1 MFPHFLCIGARHS
14 GTTWLH
20 ENLLAHP
27 SVWLPPVKEIH
38 YFNRPPVSLR
48 ARLFPAEVHLK
59 KARRHFL
66 RSIENHAKYGAGST
80 FAWNLKYFLWPRN
93 DDWYAG
99 LFPDRPGLHPGDIT
113 PGYARLEAD
122 MVRHVRDLMPGCRV
136 IYLIRNPIDRS
147 WSQTARY
154 LGFRHGDG
162 LYDLP
167 AEVILDFFT
176 GASPTRASDY
186 LETLEIWESVFPKEQ
201 IGVFFLDD
209 IAEDPARALNAICD
223 FMGVGGMASWPEE
236 ALNSPVNVGTG
247 ARIPVQVRQSVAE
260 WSRPRIEALHDRF
273 GNRHTEAWLRS
284 VEDLAAG
291 T

>member
-1 MFPHFLCIGARHS
+1 MFPRFLCIGARHS

-20 ENLLAHP
+20 DNLGAHAA
-27 SVWLPPVKEIH
+27 VWLPPVKEIH
-38 YFNRPPVSLR
+38 YFDTVPAPFRD
-48 ARLFPAEVHLK
+48 RLFPTEMHLK

-99 LFPDRPGLHPGDIT
+99 LFPDRPGLYPGDIT
-113 PGYARLEAD
+113 PGYARLEID
-122 MVRHVRDLMPGCRV
+122 MVRHVSDLMPDLRV

-167 AEVILDFFT
+167 ADTILDFFN
-176 GASPTRASDY
+176 GPSPTRNSDY
-186 LETLEIWESVFPKEQ
+186 LKTLEIWESVFPKEQ
-201 IGVFFLDD
+201 VGVFFLDD
-209 IAEDPARALNAICD
+209 IAEDPTRTLNAICRFIGID
-223 FMGVGGMASWPEE
+223 EMASWPDR
-236 ALNSPVNVGTG
+236 ALGTRINVGTG
-247 ARIPVQVRQSVAE
+247 ARIPVQVRQTIAE
-260 WSRPRIEALHDRF
+260 LSRARIEALHDRF
-273 GNRHTEAWLRS
+273 QNRHTEAWLRS
-284 VEDLAAG
+284 VEELAAG
-291 T
+291 I